1 MQSDPMAREKLAE
14 GIAQF
19 SKDIDQLLELLK
31 TA

>member
-1 MQSDPMAREKLAE
+1 MAREKLAE